1 MNEIYVNQGL
11 EKNLTQEEK
20 QTNFLESNIGKA
32 VNAGLNIRTQMFT
45 ARLN

>member
-1 MNEIYVNQGL
+1 MNEIYVNQEL

-32 VNAGLNIRTQMFT
+32 VNAGLNIRT
-45 ARLN
+45 